1 MNSLGAPDGAKP
13 DWIGSKWKLPLD
25 CVILAL
31 NHSERGSEDLFLPVA
46 PSNFKSLVQTG
57 PPHPPP
63 KKKKKRG
70 VTLKSN
76 KNGDGM
82 IRTRRSA
89 ELLPAVTTSGFNVE
103 PGNGAFI
110 SDQGLLHNWQHY
122 PGWRCIFFFFNDI
135 YYTGPRLKVALW
147 QNDDY
152 LTLMQNSVMSKWE
165 KAERTASATC
175 CASMFKNM
183 ASYILYDNLVCGCIF
198 LYKRTWQLPGSSV
211 GE

>member
-46 PSNFKSLVQTG
+46 PSNFNSLVQAG
-57 PPHPPP
+57 PPPSNPPP
-63 KKKKKRG
+63 TQTKKEKRG

-76 KNGDGM
+76 KTAAGWF
-82 IRTRRSA
+82 A
-89 ELLPAVTTSGFNVE
+89 PELLPAVTTSGFNVE

-110 SDQGLLHNWQHY
+110 SDQGPLHNWQHY

-147 QNDDY
+147 HLDDY
-152 LTLMQNSVMSKWE
+152 LT
-165 KAERTASATC
+165 R
-175 CASMFKNM
+175 F
-183 ASYILYDNLVCGCIF
+183 
-198 LYKRTWQLPGSSV
+198 
-211 GE
+211 